1 MPNKDHMTDNR
12 FTSKR
17 ICGPNRRTIYTSQNR
32 AINGLGIP
40 FVVSAI
46 TACNQNNTAPAT
58 ADRFK
63 LVEEVQKT
71 DPNFL
76 LPQHPKAPSVN
87 KYGAVAAQLTVG
99 AEKTANAPSPD
110 GTKMV
115 GLR

>member
-1 MPNKDHMTDNR
+1 MTDNR

-17 ICGPNRRTIYTSQNR
+17 SCGPNRRTIYTSQNR

-40 FVVSAI
+40 FVVSAN
-46 TACNQNNTAPAT
+46 TACNQNNTAPTT

-71 DPNFL
+71 DPNSL
-76 LPQHPKAPSVN
+76 LPQQPKTPSVN
-87 KYGAVAAQLTVG
+87 KYGAVAAQLSSG